1 MICFAFFHWHQKSL
15 GVQGGHSGLYLA
27 FNGSLKRGP
36 GDGWACVGAH
46 THTHTHIWTEKLFR
60 MSETKPRPCFCL
72 SLFYFFF
79 LPNHSPTLSGQIAAA
94 FDVLR
99 STFAG
104 ASALFYDSNSFCFY
118 GHLFQHSVQSFYWH
132 FKAHPPAPIFQA
144 LFPYG
149 SYKNF

>member
-1 MICFAFFHWHQKSL
+1 MDER
-15 GVQGGHSGLYLA
+15 V
-27 FNGSLKRGP
+27 
-36 GDGWACVGAH
+36 WARTR
-46 THTHTHIWTEKLFR
+46 THTHAHMNR
-60 MSETKPRPCFCL
+60 ETVQDVWNQAKTLYL
-72 SLFYFFF
+72 SLFILLFF

-132 FKAHPPAPIFQA
+132 FKAHPPVPIFQA
-144 LFPYG
+144 LFLYG